1 MHVGDII
8 RHHAVNLPGQMGL
21 IAGRERLTYQALNAR
36 INRMA
41 HALLRAGIGRGDRVA
56 AAGRNSV
63 DYFCLYFATAK
74 MGAILVPMSFWYRA
88 DEYRWVLENA
98 EPGLI
103 LHEAEFAPVLAEA
116 QALAGMAAP
125 TLEMPAFDEQ
135 AAPGSAWEVF
145 LRDAPDDEPD
155 VEPGPDWPHMIL
167 YTSGTT
173 GRPKGAVLSH
183 GRTVQDGFN
192 IAVAL
197 RVRQTD
203 TFINF
208 FPPFHVGNWDQQKMF
223 LVAGATVVLVPQFE
237 AGNVLS
243 LVEKEKVT
251 VILGVPTMLLALMNH
266 PDLATTDT
274 SSVRLIYYG
283 AYDPNRILDRIAD
296 HFGAREGRIEM
307 MHHFGLTEGGP
318 FVACCPAER
327 VFEKWGS
334 IGRGVPGVEIA
345 VVDEAG
351 ERVKPGES
359 GELLVKGP
367 MMSGYWR
374 NEEATAQ
381 AIVDGWLH
389 TGDVVRVDDEGFMWV
404 VDRKKDMIRSGGH
417 NVYSKE
423 VEDCIAGHPAV
434 ADVGV
439 IGLDDP
445 VYEEKVCAV
454 VVLRPGE
461 TPSPELAADIA
472 AFVRQRKAGYNTPK
486 HVFFMD
492 ALPKN
497 AVGKILKHVLRDHYR
512 NAPEAQ
518 A

>member
-8 RHHAVNLPGQMGL
+8 RHHAVNLPGQMAL
-21 IAGRERLTYQALNAR
+21 VAGGERLTYQALNGR

-41 HALLRAGIGRGDRVA
+41 HALLRAGIARGDRVA

-63 DYFCLYFATAK
+63 HYFCLYFATAK

-88 DEYRWVLENA
+88 DEYRYVLENA
-98 EPGLI
+98 EPALLI
-103 LHEAEFAPVLAEA
+103 HEAEFAPVLAEA
-116 QALAGMAAP
+116 QALAGLGIP
-125 TLEMPAFDEQ
+125 TLVMPAFDRPTE
-135 AAPGSAWEVF
+135 AGSAWEAF
-145 LRDAPDDEPD
+145 LKDTPEHEPE
-155 VEPGPDWPHMIL
+155 VQPGPDWPHMIL

-197 RVRQTD
+197 RIRQTD
-203 TFINF
+203 IFVNF

-243 LVEKEKVT
+243 LVEREKVT

-266 PDLATTDT
+266 PSLPTTDV

-283 AYDPNRILDRIAD
+283 AYDPNRVLDRIAD
-296 HFGAREGRIEM
+296 HFGAREGSIEM
-307 MHHFGLTEGGP
+307 MHHFGLTEAGP

-334 IGRGVPGVEIA
+334 IGRGIPGVEIA
-345 VVDEAG
+345 VVG
-351 ERVKPGES
+351 EDGQRVAPGHP

-374 NEEATAQ
+374 NEAATAD

-389 TGDVVRVDDEGFMWV
+389 TGDVVVTDDEGFMWV

-423 VEDCIAGHPAV
+423 VEDCIAGHQAV

-445 VYEEKVCAV
+445 VYEEKVCAI
-454 VVLRPGE
+454 VVLRPGYVA
-461 TPSPELAADIA
+461 SDALAADIV

-486 HVFFMD
+486 NVFFTD

-497 AVGKILKHVLRDHYR
+497 AVGKILKHVLREQYR
-512 NAPEAQ
+512 NQ
-518 A
+518 

>member
-8 RHHAVNLPGQMGL
+8 RHHAVNLPGQMAL
-21 IAGRERLTYQALNAR
+21 IAGRERLTYEALNTR
-36 INRMA
+36 INAMA

-63 DYFCLYFATAK
+63 HYVCLYFAVAK
-74 MGAILVPMSFWYRA
+74 IGAILVPMSFWYRA
-88 DEYRWVLENA
+88 DEYRHVLENA
-98 EPGLI
+98 EPQLL
-103 LHEAEFAPVLAEA
+103 LHEAEFAPVLAQA
-116 QALAGMAAP
+116 QALAGSAIP
-125 TLEMPAFDEQ
+125 TIEMPVFDEDT
-135 AAPGSAWEVF
+135 APGSAWDTF
-145 LRDAPDDEPD
+145 LRDVPAHEPD
-155 VEPGPDWPHMIL
+155 VAPQPDWPHMIL

-197 RVRQTD
+197 RIRQTD
-203 TFINF
+203 TFVNF

-223 LVAGATVVLVPQFE
+223 LVAGATVVLVPQFD
-237 AGNVLS
+237 AGKVLA
-243 LVEKEKVT
+243 LVQRERVT

-266 PDLATTDT
+266 PDLAATDT

-307 MHHFGLTEGGP
+307 MHHFGLTEAGP

-334 IGRGVPGVEIA
+334 IGRGIPGVEVA
-345 VVDEAG
+345 VVTEDG
-351 ERVKPGES
+351 RRVKPGEP

-374 NEEATAQ
+374 NETATAE
-381 AIVDGWLH
+381 AIVDGWLR
-389 TGDVVRVDDEGFMWV
+389 TGDIVVTDDEGFMWV

-417 NVYSKE
+417 NIYSKE

-445 VYEEKVCAV
+445 VYEEMVCAV
-454 VVLRPGE
+454 VVLKPGE
-461 TPSPELAADIA
+461 AATPETGTAIA
-472 AFVRQRKAGYNTPK
+472 AYVRERKAGYNVPK
-486 HVFFMD
+486 RIVFAD

-497 AVGKILKHVLRDHYR
+497 AVGKILKHVLRERYR
-512 NAPEAQ
+512 NESESA
-518 A
+518 

>member
-8 RHHAVNLPGQMGL
+8 RHHAVNLPGQMAL
-21 IAGRERLTYQALNAR
+21 IAGDERLTYQTLNTR
-36 INRMA
+36 INAVA
-41 HALLRAGIGRGDRVA
+41 HALLRAGIGKGDRVA
-56 AAGRNSV
+56 AAGRNSAH
-63 DYFCLYFATAK
+63 YFCLYFATAK
-74 MGAILVPMSFWYRA
+74 IGAILVPMSFWYRA
-88 DEYRWVLENA
+88 GEYRHVLENS
-98 EPGLI
+98 EPAL
-103 LHEAEFAPVLAEA
+103 LVHEAEFGPVLAEA
-116 QALAGMAAP
+116 GAGFAIP
-125 TLEMPAFDEQ
+125 TLTMPSFGQPTE
-135 AAPGSAWEVF
+135 PGSAWAAFMADV
-145 LRDAPDDEPD
+145 PDHEPAQNP
-155 VEPGPDWPHMIL
+155 EPDWPHMIL

-197 RVRQTD
+197 RIRQTD

-237 AGNVLS
+237 AGHVLS
-243 LVEKEKVT
+243 LVEREKVT
-251 VILGVPTMLLALMNH
+251 VILGVPTMLLGLMDH
-266 PDLATTDT
+266 PNLAATDV

-283 AYDPNRILDRIAD
+283 AYDPNRILDRVAD

-334 IGRGVPGVEIA
+334 IGRGIPGVEVA
-345 VVDEAG
+345 VVDDSG
-351 ERVKPGES
+351 QPVRPGEP

-374 NEEATAQ
+374 NEKATAE
-381 AIVDGWLH
+381 AIIDGWLH
-389 TGDVVRVDDEGFMWV
+389 TADVVVTDDEGFMWV

-423 VEDCIAGHPAV
+423 VEDCIANHPAV
-434 ADVGV
+434 LDVGV

-445 VYEEKVCAV
+445 IYEEKVCAV
-454 VVLRPGE
+454 IVLKPGY
-461 TPSPELAADIA
+461 SGSDQMAAEIA
-472 AFVRQRKAGYNTPK
+472 AFVRERKAGYNTPRT
-486 HVFFMD
+486 VFFTES
-492 ALPKN
+492 LPKN
-497 AVGKILKHVLRDHYR
+497 AVGKVLKHLLREQYR
-512 NAPEAQ
+512 ETS
-518 A
+518 